1 MIHSVDSVK
10 LAKEISKISQQH
22 HLVTDILVEIN
33 VGKEESKGGIY
44 IEDTES
50 FLGEISTLSGISVK
64 GLMTIPPADENIT
77 KTIHYFENMYK
88 KLVDI
93 MSKKLDNISMNCLS
107 MGMSAD
113 YAQAIEAGANIVRVG
128 SALFGQRVYK

>member
-1 MIHSVDSVK
+1 
-10 LAKEISKISQQH
+10 
-22 HLVTDILVEIN
+22 
-33 VGKEESKGGIY
+33 
-44 IEDTES
+44 
-50 FLGEISTLSGISVK
+50 
-64 GLMTIPPADENIT
+64 MTIPPAEENIT

-93 MSKKLDNISMNCLS
+93 RSKKLDNISMNCLS

>member
-50 FLGEISTLSGISVK
+50 FLGEISTLSGI
-64 GLMTIPPADENIT
+64 L
-77 KTIHYFENMYK
+77 
-88 KLVDI
+88 
-93 MSKKLDNISMNCLS
+93 
-107 MGMSAD
+107 
-113 YAQAIEAGANIVRVG
+113 
-128 SALFGQRVYK
+128 

>member
-50 FLGEISTLSGISVK
+50 FFGRNIHIIWYFCKRIDDNTARRRKYYKNNTL
-64 GLMTIPPADENIT
+64 
-77 KTIHYFENMYK
+77 F
-88 KLVDI
+88 
-93 MSKKLDNISMNCLS
+93 
-107 MGMSAD
+107 
-113 YAQAIEAGANIVRVG
+113 
-128 SALFGQRVYK
+128 

>member
-1 MIHSVDSVK
+1 
-10 LAKEISKISQQH
+10 
-22 HLVTDILVEIN
+22 
-33 VGKEESKGGIY
+33 
-44 IEDTES
+44 
-50 FLGEISTLSGISVK
+50 
-64 GLMTIPPADENIT
+64 
-77 KTIHYFENMYK
+77 MYK

-93 MSKKLDNISMNCLS
+93 RSKKLDNISMNCLS